1 MSSKKIHVSEL
12 RTGMFVSKLDRNW
25 LDTPFIMHGFLIESA
40 SDVDIVAE
48 FSEYVWVDVNPSAK
62 QLTAS
67 LVKPAATQKP
77 GQAPSY
83 QYHFKRS
90 EIWIIVKGIAE
101 IKIDDNVKFH
111 VVGDIIR
118 IPKEAKHQVTNIGET
133 DLVFVEIQLG
143 EYFGEDDIVRLEDKY
158 GRV

>member
-1 MSSKKIHVSEL
+1 MNLEAVEKPWGSYTNLMDEQYTKVKKI
-12 RTGMFVSKLDRNW
+12 
-25 LDTPFIMHGFLIESA
+25 LIR
-40 SDVDIVAE
+40 
-48 FSEYVWVDVNPSAK
+48 
-62 QLTAS
+62 
-67 LVKPAATQKP
+67 P
-77 GQAPSY
+77 GQSPSY

-90 EIWIIVKGIAE
+90 ELWIIVKGIAE
-101 IKIDDNVKFH
+101 VKIDDNVTSH
-111 VVGDIIR
+111 IVGDIIK

>member
-1 MSSKKIHVSEL
+1 MNLEAVEKPWGSYTNLMDEQYTKVKKI
-12 RTGMFVSKLDRNW
+12 
-25 LDTPFIMHGFLIESA
+25 LIS
-40 SDVDIVAE
+40 
-48 FSEYVWVDVNPSAK
+48 
-62 QLTAS
+62 
-67 LVKPAATQKP
+67 P
-77 GQAPSY
+77 GQSPSY

-101 IKIDDNVKFH
+101 VKIDDNVTSH
-111 VVGDIIR
+111 IIGDVIK
-118 IPKEAKHQVTNIGET
+118 IPKEAKHQVTNIGKT

>member
-1 MSSKKIHVSEL
+1 MNLEAVEKPWGSYTNLMDEQYTKVKKI
-12 RTGMFVSKLDRNW
+12 
-25 LDTPFIMHGFLIESA
+25 LIS
-40 SDVDIVAE
+40 
-48 FSEYVWVDVNPSAK
+48 
-62 QLTAS
+62 
-67 LVKPAATQKP
+67 P
-77 GQAPSY
+77 GQSPSY

-90 EIWIIVKGIAE
+90 ELWIIVKGIAE
-101 IKIDDNVKFH
+101 VKIDDNVTSH
-111 VVGDIIR
+111 IIGDVIK